1 MPEPDR
7 TGLELLDPDGA
18 FRARLAADRHSLEQ
32 LAADLWRLAPTV
44 RQQRLAA
51 IESLAHGLAG
61 AGGTFGF
68 VAISDAALA
77 LEELLIEQRQGLL
90 AGESDAID
98 ARLAVLLARLQ

>member
-7 TGLELLDPDGA
+7 TGLDLLDPDGA
-18 FRARLAADRHSLEQ
+18 FRTRLAADRRALEQ
-32 LAADLWRLAPTV
+32 LAAGLWRLAPSA

-68 VAISDAALA
+68 VAIGEAALA
-77 LEELLIEQRQGLL
+77 LEDLLIEQRQGLL
-90 AGESDAID
+90 AGEPAAID
-98 ARLAVLLARLQ
+98 ARLAALLAALQ